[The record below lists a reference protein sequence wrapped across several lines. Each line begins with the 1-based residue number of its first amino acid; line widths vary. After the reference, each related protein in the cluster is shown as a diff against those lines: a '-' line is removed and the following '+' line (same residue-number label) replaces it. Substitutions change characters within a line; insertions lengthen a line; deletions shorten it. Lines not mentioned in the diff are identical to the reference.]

1 MKKNILLLV
10 LAVMLFEPSFGQVTK
25 ESYEKAVDILNYQSV
40 YYSLSVLSPTSGVT
54 AKFKTNCNCENS
66 PAFEKIKS
74 SIPETELKTI
84 EISSEIQE
92 LKSQDI
98 SAFDQSRAL
107 DFLLNASFNES
118 KILKDFRNQLEQKGK
133 LSDYKA
139 NLTQQLE
146 GVLKEKIQANTSNQ
160 NESESKL
167 SALENRIQI
176 IEQNQD
182 VKDESPGVFG
192 GFSDYL
198 VLLAI
203 VLGILGLFLALR
215 KRDNYEELLPRILES
230 GRLKDLIHLQ
240 NNSTSSGM
248 RHNNSTYSEIRDMQ
262 GRIRDLESQINKL
275 NNAIEKL
282 REPIPAQSLSP
293 SSFIQETKHPE
304 TKTEILFLSTPNS
317 DGSFNES
324 SASNTYKDGA
334 SIYKLMKTGNS
345 KANFQIDE
353 KETSIKLALQ
363 YPDKNIDPVCDA
375 ENAFNPRANRIS
387 TIKMGEA
394 ELQNGKWIINSK
406 AVIRY
411 ED

>member
-1 MKKNILLLV
+1 
-10 LAVMLFEPSFGQVTK
+10 MLFEPSFGQVTK

>member
-25 ESYEKAVDILNYQSV
+25 ESYQRAVDKLNYQSV
-40 YYSLSVLSPTSGVT
+40 YYSLSVLSSTSGVT
-54 AKFKTNCNCENS
+54 AKFKSNCNCENN

-74 SIPETELKTI
+74 SIPETEQETI
-84 EISSEIQE
+84 EISNEIQE

-98 SAFDQSRAL
+98 SAFDQSNAL
-107 DFLLNASFNES
+107 DFLLNASFS
-118 KILKDFRNQLEQKGK
+118 KSEVLKDFRDQLEQKGK

-139 NLTQQLE
+139 KITQQLE
-146 GVLKEKIQANTSNQ
+146 DVLQENIQVNTSAQKESDIDLVVLEKTIKDLKAEILELKEDSGF
-160 NESESKL
+160 L
-167 SALENRIQI
+167 
-176 IEQNQD
+176 
-182 VKDESPGVFG
+182 G
-192 GFSDYL
+192 GLSDYSI
-198 VLLAI
+198 LLAI
-203 VLGILGLFLALR
+203 LLALLGLTFTLIN
-215 KRDNYEELLPRILES
+215 KDPYEELLPRILES
-230 GRLKDLIHLQ
+230 RRLKDLIHLQ
-240 NNSTSSGM
+240 NDSTSSGM
-248 RHNNSTYSEIRDMQ
+248 RHTNSIASEIRDMQ
-262 GRIRDLESQINKL
+262 GRIRDLEFQINKL
-275 NNAIEKL
+275 NSAIEKL
-282 REPIPAQSLSP
+282 REPIPAQTPTP

-334 SIYKLMKTGNS
+334 SIYRLMKTGNS
-345 KANFQIDE
+345 KAKFQIDE

-394 ELQNGKWIINSK
+394 ELQNGKWMINAK

>member
-1 MKKNILLLV
+1 MKNNILLLV

-25 ESYEKAVDILNYQSV
+25 ESYQRAVDILNYQSV

-54 AKFKTNCNCENS
+54 AKFKTNCNCENN

-74 SIPETELKTI
+74 SIPETEPKTI
-84 EISSEIQE
+84 EISNEIQE

-107 DFLLNASFNES
+107 DFLLNASFSNS
-118 KILKDFRNQLEQKGK
+118 TILKDFKSQLDQKGK

-146 GVLKEKIQANTSNQ
+146 GVLQENIQVNTTSQ

-167 SALENRIQI
+167 LAIDDRIRT
-176 IEQNQD
+176 IEKNQNS
-182 VKDESPGVFG
+182 KEEKSGIFG

-215 KRDNYEELLPRILES
+215 KRDNYEELMPRILNS
-230 GRLKDLIHLQ
+230 DRLKDLIRTQSSPTRVSQHNQ
-240 NNSTSSGM
+240 SMNSDLRAANDRIGDLDYQIKVLKEKVEELTKEKSKQ
-248 RHNNSTYSEIRDMQ
+248 HTNPIPQEIRQ
-262 GRIRDLESQINKL
+262 P
-275 NNAIEKL
+275 
-282 REPIPAQSLSP
+282 EP
-293 SSFIQETKHPE
+293 
-304 TKTEILFLSTPNS
+304 KTEILFLSTPNS

-334 SIYKLMKTGNS
+334 SIYRLMKTGS
-345 KANFQIDE
+345 ANAKFHIDE

>member
-1 MKKNILLLV
+1 MKKNMLLLV
-10 LAVMLFEPSFGQVTK
+10 LAAMLFEPSFGQVTK
-25 ESYEKAVDILNYQSV
+25 ESYQRAVDILNYQSV

-54 AKFKTNCNCENS
+54 SKFKTNCNCENS

-74 SIPETELKTI
+74 SIPETEPKTI
-84 EISSEIQE
+84 EISNQIQE

-107 DFLLNASFNES
+107 DFLLNASFSNS
-118 KILKDFRNQLEQKGK
+118 TILKDFKSQLDQKGK

-139 NLTQQLE
+139 NVTKQLQV
-146 GVLKEKIQANTSNQ
+146 VLQENIQVNTISQ
-160 NESESKL
+160 KESESKL
-167 SALENRIQI
+167 SAIDDRIRT
-176 IEQNQD
+176 IEKNQTS
-182 VKDESPGVFG
+182 KEEKSGIFG

-230 GRLKDLIHLQ
+230 RRLKDMIHLQ
-240 NNSTSSGM
+240 SNSTNSGT
-248 RHNNSTYSEIRDMQ
+248 RHNNSTSSEIRDMQ
-262 GRIRDLESQINKL
+262 GRIRDLESQINRL
-275 NNAIEKL
+275 NNDIEKL
-282 REPIPAQSLSP
+282 KQPISTYPSSP
-293 SSFIQETKHPE
+293 STSNQEVRQPE
-304 TKTEILFLSTPNS
+304 PKTEILFLSTPNS

-334 SIYKLMKTGNS
+334 SIYRLMKTGS
-345 KANFQIDE
+345 ANAKFQIDE

>member
-10 LAVMLFEPSFGQVTK
+10 LAVMLFEPSFGQVSR

-40 YYSLSVLSPTSGVT
+40 YYSLSVLSPTNGVT
-54 AKFKTNCNCENS
+54 AKFKTNCNCENN
-66 PAFEKIKS
+66 PVFEKIKS
-74 SIPETELKTI
+74 SIQETELKTI
-84 EISSEIQE
+84 EISNEIQK

-133 LSDYKA
+133 FSDYKA

-146 GVLKEKIQANTSNQ
+146 GVLQENIQANTSSQ
-160 NESESKL
+160 NESESML
-167 SALENRIQI
+167 SALERRIQI
-176 IEQNQD
+176 IEQNQN
-182 VKDESPGVFG
+182 VKEEKPGIFG

-230 GRLKDLIHLQ
+230 RRLKDMIHSQ
-240 NNSTSSGM
+240 SNSTNSGT
-248 RHNNSTYSEIRDMQ
+248 RHNNSTSSEIRDMQ
-262 GRIRDLESQINKL
+262 GRIRDLESQINRI
-275 NNAIEKL
+275 NNDIEKL
-282 REPIPAQSLSP
+282 KQPKSTYSSNPSNSNQEVRQPEP
-293 SSFIQETKHPE
+293 
-304 TKTEILFLSTPNS
+304 KTEILFLSTPNS

-334 SIYKLMKTGNS
+334 SIYRLMKTGS
-345 KANFQIDE
+345 ANAKFQIDE

>member
-10 LAVMLFEPSFGQVTK
+10 LAVMLFESSFGQVTT

-54 AKFKTNCNCENS
+54 AKFKANCDCENH
-66 PAFEKIKS
+66 PAFKKIKS
-74 SIPETELKTI
+74 SIPETEPKTI
-84 EISSEIQE
+84 EISNEIQK
-92 LKSQDI
+92 LKDQNI
-98 SAFDQSRAL
+98 SKFNKSSLL
-107 DFLLNASFNES
+107 DFLLNVTFDQSTPLN
-118 KILKDFRNQLEQKGK
+118 DFKSQLDQKGK
-133 LSDYKA
+133 FSDYKA

-146 GVLKEKIQANTSNQ
+146 SVLQENIQVNTGSQKESD
-160 NESESKL
+160 SKL
-167 SALENRIQI
+167 SAFEDRIRT
-176 IEQNQD
+176 IEKNQN
-182 VKDESPGVFG
+182 VKEEKPGILG
-192 GFSDYL
+192 GFLDYL

-203 VLGILGLFLALR
+203 VLGILSLFLALR
-215 KRDNYEELLPRILES
+215 KRDNYEELLHRILES
-230 GRLKDLIHLQ
+230 RRLKDLINSQ
-240 NNSTSSGM
+240 NNSRNSGM
-248 RHNNSTYSEIRDMQ
+248 RHNNSTSSEIRDMQ
-262 GRIRDLESQINKL
+262 ARIRDLESQINSL
-275 NNAIEKL
+275 NNDIEKL
-282 REPIPAQSLSP
+282 KQPTSTYLKSP
-293 SSFIQETKHPE
+293 SPSNQEIRQHEP
-304 TKTEILFLSTPNS
+304 KTEILFLSTPNS

-334 SIYKLMKTGNS
+334 SIYRLMKTGS
-345 KANFQIDE
+345 ANAKFQIDE

-406 AVIRY
+406 ALIRY